1 MLFSSQRREMVVFLI
16 TNIWPTWRHMQTS
29 GKNLGVFVC
38 VCLRGGGGGGGDRR
52 RGEGECGGGVSA
64 IHARENKVNGLFS
77 YCLHT
82 IVI

>member
-1 MLFSSQRREMVVFLI
+1 MVVFLI

-38 VCLRGGGGGGGDRR
+38 VCLRGGGEGGGDRR